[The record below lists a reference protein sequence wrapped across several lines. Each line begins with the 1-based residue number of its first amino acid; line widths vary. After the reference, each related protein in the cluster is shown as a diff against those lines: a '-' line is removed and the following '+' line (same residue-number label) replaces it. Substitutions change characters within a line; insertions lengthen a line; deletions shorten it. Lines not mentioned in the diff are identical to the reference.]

1 MSSRKTAGPKKS
13 PSSTPE
19 PSGAEAELVFVVD
32 VSSFTEDG
40 FVGATRYQGDRV
52 NLEFDD
58 KGDGIFLTSEMAVRL
73 RVNEGSRLTLVLEG
87 ASSQAVELTVAGV
100 GSKLRVSDP
109 KVYYGVGRE
118 GGAVLRL
125 RRA

>member
-1 MSSRKTAGPKKS
+1 MSSRKTTGLKKS
-13 PSSTPE
+13 PSSAPG
-19 PSGAEAELVFVVD
+19 PGGAGEELVFVVD

-40 FVGATRYQGDRV
+40 FVGATRYRGDRV

-58 KGDGIFLTSEMAVRL
+58 KGDGVFLTSEMAERL
-73 RVNEGSRLTLVLEG
+73 QVSEGSKLTLVLEG
-87 ASSQAVELTVAGV
+87 VPSQAVDLTVAGV
-100 GSKLRVSDP
+100 GSELRVSDA

-125 RRA
+125 RKA